1 MRIVD
6 PESRL
11 PVGTRAVGEV
21 AVRGRIVMKGYF
33 DNPDETAR
41 VVDSDGWLYTGDAGF
56 VDEDGFLYLT
66 DRIKDMIISGGENI
80 YPAEVENVIFAMPQ
94 VKEVAVIGIPD
105 EVWGERVLAVVVPHD
120 GKSVSA
126 EEVIAF
132 SRERLAH
139 YKCPRQ
145 VDIRREPLPL
155 NPTGKVLRRVL
166 RDPYWA
172 DQRFKV

>member
-1 MRIVD
+1 
-6 PESRL
+6 
-11 PVGTRAVGEV
+11 
-21 AVRGRIVMKGYF
+21 
-33 DNPDETAR
+33 
-41 VVDSDGWLYTGDAGF
+41 
-56 VDEDGFLYLT
+56 
-66 DRIKDMIISGGENI
+66 
-80 YPAEVENVIFAMPQ
+80 VENVIFAMPQ

-105 EVWGERVLAVVVPHD
+105 DVWGERVLAVVVPHD
-120 GKSVSA
+120 GQSVSA

>member
-1 MRIVD
+1 
-6 PESRL
+6 
-11 PVGTRAVGEV
+11 
-21 AVRGRIVMKGYF
+21 
-33 DNPDETAR
+33 
-41 VVDSDGWLYTGDAGF
+41 
-56 VDEDGFLYLT
+56 
-66 DRIKDMIISGGENI
+66 
-80 YPAEVENVIFAMPQ
+80 
-94 VKEVAVIGIPD
+94 
-105 EVWGERVLAVVVPHD
+105 
-120 GKSVSA
+120 VSA